1 MRKSIFMYLFFFAVL
16 FILFQ
21 YANEKSIFENQEKKI
36 NILTEKLEKSKSEID
51 SLSNIQIGGDYFK
64 LQGNDNAMEY
74 IERLGLDATKVE
86 QMVSDKIYDQNGAPN
101 GNPLIEYKGAKGN
114 MRFNKLKFLNHRWII
129 ADFSDGQNWGEMII
143 EYFFDENNELTLTPV
158 SSLLYS
164 SN

>member
-1 MRKSIFMYLFFFAVL
+1 MRKSIFMYLFFFAAL
-16 FILFQ
+16 FIIFQ
-21 YANEKSIFENQEKKI
+21 YANEKSIFESQEKKI
-36 NILTEKLEKSKSEID
+36 ITLTEKLTTAENIVD
-51 SLSNIQIGGDYFK
+51 SLKIGNQENYFK
-64 LQGNDNAMEY
+64 LQGNDNAMDY
-74 IERLGLDATKVE
+74 IERLGLDAAEVE
-86 QMVSDKIYDQNGAPN
+86 RMVSDKIYDQNGAPN